1 MRRRIPGLSSDR
13 ADVIVAGSSIIKALA
28 DKCNSKKLIISGCGL
43 REGLFCEY
51 RHQHENMPL
60 ITPNILETSRN
71 DMIHQ
76 YVPDEEHARLVA
88 RFALRIFDGWKR
100 FHKLPEKRWRDLVET
115 AALLHDTGI
124 TINYYNHTRHSGYII
139 ENARLFGMSHMDIV
153 FASIIAAWHH
163 GVNRSY
169 LRNKPYRKLITDKD
183 IEDLTR
189 AAVIVAIAESL
200 DHPHMGDI
208 LDVEARDLDEAAQL
222 TLIAR
227 KDPLIEM
234 KQLNALMKWIRKT
247 LGTPVTVVVKLLPNG
262 STRKE

>member
-1 MRRRIPGLSSDR
+1 M
-13 ADVIVAGSSIIKALA
+13 
-28 DKCNSKKLIISGCGL
+28 
-43 REGLFCEY
+43 
-51 RHQHENMPL
+51 
-60 ITPNILETSRN
+60 
-71 DMIHQ
+71 
-76 YVPDEEHARLVA
+76 PDEEHARLVA

-227 KDPLIEM
+227 KDPNKFNHLIFC
-234 KQLNALMKWIRKT
+234 K
-247 LGTPVTVVVKLLPNG
+247 GF
-262 STRKE
+262 